1 MISEDHVTLKTEV
14 MMLEIQLFITG
25 INYILTY
32 ITIENRYFKIVITF
46 YSITV
51 LLLFY
56 LSICGFKGS
65 SPKISNSL
73 TLKLSEFLSSVE
85 DKRRYLE
92 EFWLPTFFCVQ
103 QTKEIRQLKGEW
115 IQMFGWTIPLKMS
128 LYCIVVLNTIVGNVK
143 NQKRSLSKSILSR
156 GRMSPPV
163 HHHRFFSSCL
173 LLF

>member
-56 LSICGFKGS
+56 LSICGFKGTVHPKFQIH
-65 SPKISNSL
+65 SPLSCLSFFL
-73 TLKLSEFLSSVE
+73 LLK
-85 DKRRYLE
+85 
-92 EFWLPTFFCVQ
+92 
-103 QTKEIRQLKGEW
+103 TKEDIWKNFGYQHSFVFNRRKKLRQLKGEW

-128 LYCIVVLNTIVGNVK
+128 LYCIVVLNVK

-163 HHHRFFSSCL
+163 HHHRFSSSCL

>member
-103 QTKEIRQLKGEW
+103 QKKEIRQLKGE
-115 IQMFGWTIPLKMS
+115 
-128 LYCIVVLNTIVGNVK
+128 
-143 NQKRSLSKSILSR
+143 
-156 GRMSPPV
+156 
-163 HHHRFFSSCL
+163 
-173 LLF
+173 